1 MTPKAIKFKVSP
13 DEYKRI
19 AAAAEFLG
27 ETIAGYVRSTLL
39 SRGAKLG
46 VATKEPKELIKL
58 RKETLD
64 VYERL
69 LQMYG
74 PKYFA
79 ANYQAQHNRLLSIK
93 TVEELQTFIK
103 EAPWVPRVDL

>member
-13 DEYKRI
+13 DEYRRI
-19 AAAAEFLG
+19 EEAAKFLG

-39 SRGAKLG
+39 SRAAKLG
-46 VATKEPKELIKL
+46 AATKEPKELIRL

-74 PKYFA
+74 LEYFE
-79 ANYQAQHNRLLSIK
+79 ANYRAQHNRLLNIK
-93 TVEELQTFIK
+93 TVEGLQTFIK
-103 EAPWVPRVDL
+103 EAPWVPRME